1 MFMKNSNRKK
11 QKQKSNK
18 HEWDETHEKHY
29 IYYSLLMRLSV
40 LIQNS
45 RTNMSL
51 AKKLANVSTN
61 QNEKWILLLIRCM
74 VSGDVNE
81 RLWLKDITA
90 LLWQDAVCL
99 TLIHHLN
106 LHTLDFATKDMTF
119 YISSECCIRHKTWH
133 TETFDVNKNDS
144 FDSGLWSVACTFTCE
159 QAHGGRHT
167 SQGSKGA
174 DLFPTYATVQTTEQD
189 S

>member
-1 MFMKNSNRKK
+1 MYMKNSNRK
-11 QKQKSNK
+11 KQKSNK
-18 HEWDETHEKHY
+18 HEWDETHEKHSV
-29 IYYSLLMRLSV
+29 YYSLLMHFSV

-51 AKKLANVSTN
+51 AKKLANVNTN
-61 QNEKWILLLIRCM
+61 QNEKWIVLLIRWFHVM
-74 VSGDVNE
+74 SMKV
-81 RLWLKDITA
+81 WLKDITA
-90 LLWQDAVCL
+90 LLWQDVVCL

-106 LHTLDFATKDMTF
+106 LHTLTFCFATKDTTF
-119 YISSECCIRHKTWH
+119 YISSECCIRHKTWR
-133 TETFDVNKNDS
+133 TETFNVNKNDS
-144 FDSGLWSVACTFTCE
+144 FDYGLWSVACTSTCE

-174 DLFPTYATVQTTEQD
+174 DLFTTYATVQKTEQD